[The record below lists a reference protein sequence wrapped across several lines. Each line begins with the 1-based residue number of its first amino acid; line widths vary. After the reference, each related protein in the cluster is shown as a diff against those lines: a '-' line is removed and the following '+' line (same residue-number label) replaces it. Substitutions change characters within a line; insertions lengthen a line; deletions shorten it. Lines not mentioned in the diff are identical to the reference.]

1 MPLVGWH
8 GILALGGIL
17 PLMLFF
23 GLLFALPESPCWQV
37 RRQLPQA
44 IVARTVSAIT
54 GERYHDTQ
62 FFLHKTAAVA
72 KGSIR
77 QLFTGR
83 QLIITLMLWGGG
95 FMSLLIIYLLSSWMP
110 TLLDHRGID
119 LQQASWVTAAFQ
131 VGGTLGALLLGVL
144 MDRLNPFRV
153 LAVSYALGAV
163 CIVMIGL
170 SENGLWLMA
179 LAIFGIGISGS
190 QVGLDGL
197 DLPLVNLL
205 GCGFAEDYP
214 EDQQLV
220 TRKEGDYLPRY
231 AANMLPLRH
240 QRGSSSP
247 IFNYR
252 YDRSREALHDLTRMG
267 EPDEWEGYKLRYVN
281 PVTGGYPMPSMG
293 AFLQLLPKGFASREA
308 HSTDSTIYNVVEGA
322 GQVTIGH
329 ETFHFSATREMR
341 FDPDREPPFFFC
353 KPADAVVPVAAGD
366 TLELPYPTQT
376 DNYHYEIE
384 LVVAIGKRGAIY
396 RWKKPMNMSGDTP
409 PAWT

>member
-1 MPLVGWH
+1 
-8 GILALGGIL
+8 
-17 PLMLFF
+17 
-23 GLLFALPESPCWQV
+23 
-37 RRQLPQA
+37 
-44 IVARTVSAIT
+44 
-54 GERYHDTQ
+54 
-62 FFLHKTAAVA
+62 
-72 KGSIR
+72 
-77 QLFTGR
+77 
-83 QLIITLMLWGGG
+83 
-95 FMSLLIIYLLSSWMP
+95 
-110 TLLDHRGID
+110 
-119 LQQASWVTAAFQ
+119 
-131 VGGTLGALLLGVL
+131 

-384 LVVAIGKRGAIY
+384 LVVAIGKRGAIF